1 MTDTRWGRT
10 LALILIGVAA
20 FASLLPIALA
30 VLNALKTTAEINL
43 SPFSLPAVVRW
54 ENFSAAWR
62 NASLGSSLLHSAQV
76 AGLTIL
82 MVCATA
88 APCAYALARQKGRG
102 WRILT
107 FYFMASITV
116 PVQLYLYPL
125 YFMYA
130 KLGLVNSIPAVALI
144 YTAMFSP
151 FAIFLLRTY
160 VLAIPYAL
168 EEAAQV
174 DGAKPWQTFFYV
186 VLPMMRPGLLTVAI
200 IVGLNAWNE
209 FVIAVTF
216 LQNDSNVTAIVKF
229 YNLGGQYS
237 TDWGE
242 MLAAAVIIVLPV
254 VTVFVLLQ
262 RRFIEGMTAG
272 AVKS

>member
-1 MTDTRWGRT
+1 MTESRLNRT
-10 LALILIGVAA
+10 LCLILIGVAS
-20 FASLLPIALA
+20 FASLLPIVLA
-30 VLNALKTTAEINL
+30 VMNALKTTVEISTNPL
-43 SPFSLPAVVRW
+43 APPRQLHW
-54 ENFSAAWR
+54 ENFTSAWN
-62 NASLGSSLLHSAQV
+62 NAALGPSLLHTAEV
-76 AGLTIL
+76 AALTIV

-88 APCAYALARQKGRG
+88 APCAYVLARQRGRG
-102 WRILT
+102 FRLLT
-107 FYFMASITV
+107 FYFMASITI

-125 YFMYA
+125 YFIFA

-151 FAIFLLRTY
+151 FSIFLLRTY
-160 VLAIPYAL
+160 VVSVPYAL
-168 EEAAQV
+168 EEASEV
-174 DGAKPWQTFFYV
+174 DGATAWQKFYYV

-229 YNLGGQYS
+229 YNLTGQYS

-254 VTVFVLLQ
+254 VLAFVLLQ
-262 RRFIEGMTAG
+262 RRFIDGMTAG